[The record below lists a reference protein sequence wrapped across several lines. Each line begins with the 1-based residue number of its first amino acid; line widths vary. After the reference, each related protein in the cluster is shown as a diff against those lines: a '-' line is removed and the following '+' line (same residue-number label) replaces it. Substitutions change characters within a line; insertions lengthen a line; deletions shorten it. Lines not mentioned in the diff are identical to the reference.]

1 MTTDTNGRIH
11 VIGLPVGTYS
21 VEESTHPGYAALSA
35 SPQFTLT
42 SAADI
47 TITNEPLTLE
57 LTKVDGYTGD
67 PLPGVRFSLRDADGN
82 AVPIQS
88 IAEGLYDFNASAQG
102 NTLVTGADGKATVH
116 YLPAGVYT
124 LEEEP
129 QAGYAQAA
137 PVQVAVS
144 TGSGLSEPAQ
154 VRFANAPTLLLLT
167 KSDAATR
174 EPLDGATFRLLDE
187 NGNVVRLDALSSGNY
202 KPGES
207 GQETFI
213 TQKGEA
219 YLRYLAPGNYTV
231 EEVSAP
237 SGYTMDA
244 PKAVTLTDAN
254 SAANPVRVTMQDAPL
269 ALEFRKLDA
278 ETDAPLDGCTFGLK
292 DADGKTVHLRKVSDG
307 VYTPDEKGSATFTTS
322 DGKATIARIDP
333 GTYTLCEITPA
344 DGYAQAQDVHV
355 TVTQTSTADKP
366 VTVTMKNQKLALRIT
381 KVDAQTRQTLPGAA
395 FQLTDAHGKTVKIV
409 PIPGKPDTCEVA
421 ENGSDTFTIP
431 QSGSLTILKLPVGE
445 FTLTETR
452 APVGYA
458 KAEKPQKVLITNE
471 HTADAPS
478 QAVVE
483 NRALAVQVTKTDGL
497 TGARLPGVRFRI
509 ELPTGAAL
517 RFQAAGEGTYRV
529 DAVGVLD
536 FATGTDGVATLLGI
550 PEGAYRLVEENNPGF
565 GRVEPVEFTVTGENT
580 QETPTVIG
588 VENQP
593 LAMEIT
599 KVDAQSLEPLSG
611 VPFKLSD
618 SKGNLLKFTQQ
629 PDGAYHLD
637 ENGAD
642 TIVSNAEGKIL
653 VRYIPMGT
661 VILSE
666 EEYLGYSIGEPVEIE
681 IGNEN
686 TVANPCKV
694 TVENQPIAFTL
705 TSAHTRQEPLR
716 LNVQNLPTRLRIEK
730 QDAVTQESLPG
741 AVFALTGPDGKSV
754 SLIRQDD
761 GTYHPAIEKNKGI
774 TEIPVDEKG
783 CITVQYLPA
792 GKYTVTEVL
801 SPEGYGIAA
810 PIETEVGTET
820 IRHAVEG
827 AQATDAGGKLLGETS
842 LAVPDHPLALRIRK
856 IHAVT
861 KDPLPGAEFQ
871 LKADGNLTKALSFTE
886 KGGVFWYDPNA
897 SITTLTLNSDCE
909 ALLYGLPVGKYN
921 LEETKVPD
929 GYFPIAPVAC
939 TLTVENTAQAPLDVT
954 ISNAPRCQAGAG
966 YGPLQRGHCR
976 RHGGRAAGHPGF
988 CLAASKTPFPRLTA

>member
-1 MTTDTNGRIH
+1 M
-11 VIGLPVGTYS
+11 
-21 VEESTHPGYAALSA
+21 
-35 SPQFTLT
+35 
-42 SAADI
+42 
-47 TITNEPLTLE
+47 
-57 LTKVDGYTGD
+57 
-67 PLPGVRFSLRDADGN
+67 
-82 AVPIQS
+82 
-88 IAEGLYDFNASAQG
+88 
-102 NTLVTGADGKATVH
+102 H

-207 GQETFI
+207 GQETFT

-237 SGYTMDA
+237 SGYIMDA

-471 HTADAPS
+471 YTADAPS

-565 GRVEPVEFTVTGENT
+565 GRVEVIDAMQRNGFTVTYTENRKDWM
-580 QETPTVIG
+580 VI
-588 VENQP
+588 
-593 LAMEIT
+593 
-599 KVDAQSLEPLSG
+599 
-611 VPFKLSD
+611 
-618 SKGNLLKFTQQ
+618 
-629 PDGAYHLD
+629 
-637 ENGAD
+637 
-642 TIVSNAEGKIL
+642 
-653 VRYIPMGT
+653 
-661 VILSE
+661 
-666 EEYLGYSIGEPVEIE
+666 
-681 IGNEN
+681 
-686 TVANPCKV
+686 VA
-694 TVENQPIAFTL
+694 
-705 TSAHTRQEPLR
+705 TR
-716 LNVQNLPTRLRIEK
+716 
-730 QDAVTQESLPG
+730 
-741 AVFALTGPDGKSV
+741 
-754 SLIRQDD
+754 
-761 GTYHPAIEKNKGI
+761 
-774 TEIPVDEKG
+774 
-783 CITVQYLPA
+783 
-792 GKYTVTEVL
+792 
-801 SPEGYGIAA
+801 
-810 PIETEVGTET
+810 
-820 IRHAVEG
+820 
-827 AQATDAGGKLLGETS
+827 
-842 LAVPDHPLALRIRK
+842 
-856 IHAVT
+856 
-861 KDPLPGAEFQ
+861 
-871 LKADGNLTKALSFTE
+871 
-886 KGGVFWYDPNA
+886 
-897 SITTLTLNSDCE
+897 
-909 ALLYGLPVGKYN
+909 
-921 LEETKVPD
+921 
-929 GYFPIAPVAC
+929 
-939 TLTVENTAQAPLDVT
+939 
-954 ISNAPRCQAGAG
+954 
-966 YGPLQRGHCR
+966 
-976 RHGGRAAGHPGF
+976 
-988 CLAASKTPFPRLTA
+988 

>member
-1 MTTDTNGRIH
+1 MYETQNVQGTACLVLTFALLLPMTVGALADTTIGTDASRPEYFEALGGSGSYNPLKTPYHYDKTTGNVAYCLEHKKDSPSSSAAYTDFDPSALWGHNTVTGIQAIVDHGYPNSCGGLSEEQAHYATANAIRAWMKESADVGYNFMRVDEGHIRPLSGTAAQETWVFFLELLGYARAGATLGGTSGGMVRVYPANPVWEVQGNQLVTRIEVSSSDGYTIRRSSAEVDIAGYTGGTEDTLTLTAPLSLLTQDVQLLFTANAGAGVTLYWYEPVSASSQSVVVAELGGGSGGTGEQQLVTIAGQKLVDLTVVKQDGSTGEALDGAVFALTDAAGKPVGLTQTGAGRYTAGGNNTQFTTSGGTAMITGLTAGTYTLTEVSTPGAGYAGMEPETLQLTASATVTVTNVPTEITITKVDGLTGEALSGMEFCLLDESGSRVSVKKDGGSYRPAADGSAVMTTDTNGRIH

-88 IAEGLYDFNASAQG
+88 IAEGLYYFNASAQG

-207 GQETFI
+207 GQETFT

-292 DADGKTVHLRKVSDG
+292 DADGKTVQLRKVSDG

-517 RFQAAGEGTYRV
+517 RF
-529 DAVGVLD
+529 
-536 FATGTDGVATLLGI
+536 
-550 PEGAYRLVEENNPGF
+550 
-565 GRVEPVEFTVTGENT
+565 
-580 QETPTVIG
+580 
-588 VENQP
+588 
-593 LAMEIT
+593 
-599 KVDAQSLEPLSG
+599 
-611 VPFKLSD
+611 
-618 SKGNLLKFTQQ
+618 
-629 PDGAYHLD
+629 
-637 ENGAD
+637 
-642 TIVSNAEGKIL
+642 
-653 VRYIPMGT
+653 
-661 VILSE
+661 
-666 EEYLGYSIGEPVEIE
+666 
-681 IGNEN
+681 
-686 TVANPCKV
+686 
-694 TVENQPIAFTL
+694 
-705 TSAHTRQEPLR
+705 
-716 LNVQNLPTRLRIEK
+716 
-730 QDAVTQESLPG
+730 
-741 AVFALTGPDGKSV
+741 
-754 SLIRQDD
+754 
-761 GTYHPAIEKNKGI
+761 
-774 TEIPVDEKG
+774 
-783 CITVQYLPA
+783 
-792 GKYTVTEVL
+792 
-801 SPEGYGIAA
+801 
-810 PIETEVGTET
+810 
-820 IRHAVEG
+820 
-827 AQATDAGGKLLGETS
+827 
-842 LAVPDHPLALRIRK
+842 
-856 IHAVT
+856 
-861 KDPLPGAEFQ
+861 
-871 LKADGNLTKALSFTE
+871 
-886 KGGVFWYDPNA
+886 
-897 SITTLTLNSDCE
+897 
-909 ALLYGLPVGKYN
+909 
-921 LEETKVPD
+921 
-929 GYFPIAPVAC
+929 
-939 TLTVENTAQAPLDVT
+939 
-954 ISNAPRCQAGAG
+954 
-966 YGPLQRGHCR
+966 
-976 RHGGRAAGHPGF
+976 
-988 CLAASKTPFPRLTA
+988 